1 MLQSSCSQFYVYFFK
16 RLIWRIDEK
25 HGNLSCAGKHSL
37 VMNIMDFRRRV
48 EFFLIVERWQEQAA
62 DWSAIAV
69 GLQGHAH
76 RLLKTGGVLTYCN
89 LTSWGELLK
98 TKYDNIEKM
107 FEVRPSCAS
116 RILTAREESMMDS
129 PLLQWQQHK
138 WLYVSHTVYI
148 HQPVHVSGLQ
158 LFMYLRDYFKVNDKR
173 AWRDKACK
181 PPHIVCQWFSGVP
194 GASSAPSR
202 LQEGEHQHHHH
213 GHRGARR
220 MQILFLQQDDHSHH
234 RQAVISHDKE
244 FYLFLF
250 FFLPLWNFLNHLSD
264 LLITIMFHR
273 GSCFN
278 KFTSVWVHTYK
289 LFGVFVLVVSH
300 DGIGSVWPF

>member
-1 MLQSSCSQFYVYFFK
+1 MG
-16 RLIWRIDEK
+16 RI
-25 HGNLSCAGKHSL
+25 
-37 VMNIMDFRRRV
+37 
-48 EFFLIVERWQEQAA
+48 FLIAERWQERAA

-158 LFMYLRDYFKVNDKR
+158 LFIHTHQC
-173 AWRDKACK
+173 KAQ
-181 PPHIVCQWFSGVP
+181 H
-194 GASSAPSR
+194 R
-202 LQEGEHQHHHH
+202 LLSLIMVSWVQP
-213 GHRGARR
+213 
-220 MQILFLQQDDHSHH
+220 
-234 RQAVISHDKE
+234 V
-244 FYLFLF
+244 
-250 FFLPLWNFLNHLSD
+250 PLW
-264 LLITIMFHR
+264 
-273 GSCFN
+273 
-278 KFTSVWVHTYK
+278 
-289 LFGVFVLVVSH
+289 LFQGK
-300 DGIGSVWPF
+300 W